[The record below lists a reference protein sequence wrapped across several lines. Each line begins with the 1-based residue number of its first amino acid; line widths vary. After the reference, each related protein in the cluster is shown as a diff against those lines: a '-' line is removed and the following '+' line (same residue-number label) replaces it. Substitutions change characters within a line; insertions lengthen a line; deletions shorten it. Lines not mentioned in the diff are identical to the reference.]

1 MIDYGVFLDFLYDR
15 VHAGLDDSL
24 DPDFW
29 DCFECN
35 LDLIVSDFDRF
46 LFEGEDI
53 KKSLTS
59 DNKCDNI

>member
-15 VHAGLDDSL
+15 VHSGLDDSL

-35 LDLIVSDFDRF
+35 LDIIVSDFEKN
-46 LFEGEDI
+46 L
-53 KKSLTS
+53 LTC